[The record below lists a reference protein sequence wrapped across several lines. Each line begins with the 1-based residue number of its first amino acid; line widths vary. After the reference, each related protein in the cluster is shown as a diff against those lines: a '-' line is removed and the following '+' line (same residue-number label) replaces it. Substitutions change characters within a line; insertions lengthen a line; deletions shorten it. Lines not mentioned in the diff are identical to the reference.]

1 MLLVPVEIRLHVCA
15 AMAAGPADK
24 AGLDIGQPKIIRPG
38 IGTDGDRV
46 AAAVVGAVDKQP
58 ATLRQA
64 VTSP

>member
-1 MLLVPVEIRLHVCA
+1 
-15 AMAAGPADK
+15 MAAGPADK